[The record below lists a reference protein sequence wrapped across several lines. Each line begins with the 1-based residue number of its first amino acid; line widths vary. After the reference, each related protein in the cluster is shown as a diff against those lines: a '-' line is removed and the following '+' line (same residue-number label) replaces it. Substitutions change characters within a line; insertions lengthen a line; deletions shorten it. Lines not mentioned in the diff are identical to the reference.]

1 MVRAALDRGV
11 EGGSLFSGGTI
22 PMRHL
27 GAICLVLGIF
37 APAMADTAPAAEE
50 KASIPWY
57 RWLFLGEREKP
68 APIPATAPRDR
79 PAPRATPSAKES
91 LAQQMA
97 EEQKVFLERL
107 AAITQ
112 IKKIA
117 LDQGDEGMLRKAE
130 DLEVQA
136 EEVFKQRT
144 AKLRESGERLDDRA
158 ALERGRDDRPS
169 TAERPSPR
177 RRPVPGGDR

>member
-1 MVRAALDRGV
+1 
-11 EGGSLFSGGTI
+11 
-22 PMRHL
+22 MRHL
-27 GAICLVLGIF
+27 GAICLVLGIL
-37 APAMADTAPAAEE
+37 APAMAADTPAAEE
-50 KASIPWY
+50 KPSVPWY

-68 APIPATAPRDR
+68 APVPASVTR
-79 PAPRATPSAKES
+79 APRATPKES

-130 DLEVQA
+130 ELEAQA
-136 EEVFKQRT
+136 EDVFKQRT

-169 TAERPSPR
+169 TAERPAPR